1 MMRAR
6 IVLLALV
13 ASVLGSGCASIGPSS
28 VNRDRFDYIVSISE
42 SWKRQMLQN
51 LLKVRY
57 ADAPVFLDIASV
69 INAYTLDSRLAVEG
83 QLAPVGRGETFGNV
97 GGSAAYGDRP
107 TITYTPL
114 SGEKFARS
122 LMTPLPVGA
131 LLYLVQSGYPAD
143 AVFRIGAV
151 SINGLYNAY
160 GARAD
165 TQAGDPRFAELLIAM
180 REAQRTQALG
190 IRSKS
195 AQDRNSVVVYFRDA
209 GETGAGAVAQIRELL
224 DLDPAVREFD
234 VVYGQFP
241 SDRREIAILSRSTLQ
256 VLADCAS
263 YIDVPTSEV
272 AEGRV
277 YSPPRSADDLS
288 RFPSLLRV
296 YHGEVAPA
304 DAHVAVRYRERWFW
318 ISDRDV
324 GSKSVLNALL
334 LLFSLTEATSAQ
346 VPLVTI
352 PAR

>member
-1 MMRAR
+1 
-6 IVLLALV
+6 
-13 ASVLGSGCASIGPSS
+13 
-28 VNRDRFDYIVSISE
+28 VSISE

-69 INAYTLDSRLAVEG
+69 INAYSLDSRLAVEG

-97 GGSAAYGDRP
+97 GGAAAYGDRP

-122 LMTPLPVGA
+122 LMSPLPVGSI
-131 LLYLVQSGYPAD
+131 LYLVQSGYPAD
-143 AVFRIGAV
+143 AVLRMSAV

-160 GARAD
+160 GGRAD
-165 TQAGDPRFAELLIAM
+165 MQAGDPRFAALLIAM
-180 REAQRTQALG
+180 RDAQRAQALG

-195 AQDRNSVVVYFRDA
+195 AQDRSAVVVYFRDA
-209 GETGAGAVAQIRELL
+209 GEAGAAAVTKIRELL

-241 SDRREIAILSRSTLQ
+241 TDRREIAILSRSTLQ

-263 YIDVPTSEV
+263 YVDVPASDV

-277 YSPPRSADDLS
+277 YSAPRSSDDLS

-296 YHGEVAPA
+296 HHGEAAPA
-304 DAHVAVRYRERWFW
+304 DAYVAVRYRERWFW

-324 GSKSVLNALL
+324 ESKSVLNALL
-334 LLFSLTEATSAQ
+334 LLFSLTEATSQAAA
-346 VPLVTI
+346 PLVTI

>member
-1 MMRAR
+1 
-6 IVLLALV
+6 
-13 ASVLGSGCASIGPSS
+13 
-28 VNRDRFDYIVSISE
+28 
-42 SWKRQMLQN
+42 
-51 LLKVRY
+51 
-57 ADAPVFLDIASV
+57 
-69 INAYTLDSRLAVEG
+69 
-83 QLAPVGRGETFGNV
+83 
-97 GGSAAYGDRP
+97 
-107 TITYTPL
+107 
-114 SGEKFARS
+114 
-122 LMTPLPVGA
+122 
-131 LLYLVQSGYPAD
+131 
-143 AVFRIGAV
+143 
-151 SINGLYNAY
+151 
-160 GARAD
+160 
-165 TQAGDPRFAELLIAM
+165 
-180 REAQRTQALG
+180 
-190 IRSKS
+190 
-195 AQDRNSVVVYFRDA
+195 
-209 GETGAGAVAQIRELL
+209 
-224 DLDPAVREFD
+224 
-234 VVYGQFP
+234 VYGQFP

-263 YIDVPTSEV
+263 YIDVPASEV